1 MLHGEWLRTKGGKH
15 QGAMMKIAVQLAI
28 VAAIAG
34 LSTAAMAEGDVAK
47 GENVFKKCKV
57 CHQVGEGA
65 KNQVGP
71 QLNGIIGRKAG
82 SLPDFAYS
90 PAMKEEGEKGL
101 VWSEESIAKYVEN
114 PKDFVPKNKMA
125 FVGLKKEDERA
136 DVIAY
141 LKTVK

>member
-1 MLHGEWLRTKGGKH
+1 
-15 QGAMMKIAVQLAI
+15 MMKIAVQLA
-28 VAAIAG
+28 VAAAIAS
-34 LSTAAMAEGDVAK
+34 LSTTAMAEGDAAK
-47 GENVFKKCKV
+47 GENVFKKCKI

-71 QLNGIIGRKAG
+71 QLNGVIGRKAG
-82 SLPDFAYS
+82 SLPDFTYS
-90 PAMKEEGEKGL
+90 PAMKEAGEKGL
-101 VWSEESIAKYVEN
+101 EWSEETIGKYVEN

-141 LKTVK
+141 LKTLK

>member
-1 MLHGEWLRTKGGKH
+1 
-15 QGAMMKIAVQLAI
+15 MKIAVQLAV
-28 VAAIAG
+28 VAAIAS
-34 LSTAAMAEGDVAK
+34 LSTTAMAEGDPAK
-47 GENVFKKCKV
+47 GENVFKKCKI

-90 PAMKEEGEKGL
+90 PAMKEAGEKGL
-101 VWSEESIAKYVEN
+101 VWSEETIAKYSEN

-141 LKTVK
+141 LKTLK

>member
-1 MLHGEWLRTKGGKH
+1 
-15 QGAMMKIAVQLAI
+15 MKISVQLAVI
-28 VAAIAG
+28 AAIAG
-34 LSTAAMAEGDVAK
+34 FSTTAMAEGDAAK
-47 GENVFKKCKV
+47 GENVFKKCKI

-82 SLPDFAYS
+82 SLADFNYS
-90 PAMKEEGEKGL
+90 PAMKEAGEKGL
-101 VWSEESIAKYVEN
+101 VWNEESIAKYVEN
-114 PKDFVPKNKMA
+114 PKDFVAKNKMA

-141 LKTVK
+141 LKTLK

>member
-1 MLHGEWLRTKGGKH
+1 
-15 QGAMMKIAVQLAI
+15 MKIAVQLA
-28 VAAIAG
+28 VAAAIAS
-34 LSTAAMAEGDVAK
+34 LSTTAMAEGDAAK
-47 GENVFKKCKV
+47 GENVFKKCKI

-71 QLNGIIGRKAG
+71 QLNGVIGRKAG
-82 SLPDFAYS
+82 SLPDFNYS
-90 PAMKEEGEKGL
+90 PAMKEAGEKGL
-101 VWSEESIAKYVEN
+101 VWSEETIAKYSEN

-141 LKTVK
+141 LKTLK